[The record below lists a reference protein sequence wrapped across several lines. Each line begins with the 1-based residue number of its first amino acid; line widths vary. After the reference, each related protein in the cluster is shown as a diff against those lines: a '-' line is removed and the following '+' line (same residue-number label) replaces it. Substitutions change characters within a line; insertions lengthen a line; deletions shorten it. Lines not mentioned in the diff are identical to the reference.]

1 MNEKMDEQMSGWVNG
16 WRWMED
22 GSVDGWMVGS
32 VVCASLY
39 RVRFVLSF
47 CLFVCFSSVGQD

>member
-1 MNEKMDEQMSGWVNG
+1 MDEQMSGWVNG

-32 VVCASLY
+32 VDGWLDGWIEG
-39 RVRFVLSF
+39 
-47 CLFVCFSSVGQD
+47 CLVEWMVGCMDG